1 VIRLSDG
8 DVLVLV
14 ALVTVLALILVAE
27 ALILLERAP

>member
-1 VIRLSDG
+1 MIRLSDG